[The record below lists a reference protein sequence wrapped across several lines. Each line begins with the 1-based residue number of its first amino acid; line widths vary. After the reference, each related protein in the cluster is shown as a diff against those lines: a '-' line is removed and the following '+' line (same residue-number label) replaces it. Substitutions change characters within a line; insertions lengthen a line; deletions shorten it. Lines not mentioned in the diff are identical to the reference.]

1 MEMWFCF
8 ISEGSIRRIPLPLC
22 TGYGIIFFAFPAPWS
37 SMGPLDQRE
46 EVTRLMR
53 NYEAMIILQADYEEE
68 ARNALVEKLQGLIV
82 KTGGEVTDVN
92 HWGTRKLAYEI
103 NDLRDGYYLLIKFT
117 GEGTGI
123 GELERNLKITD
134 GVLRFLVIREGE

>member
-1 MEMWFCF
+1 MD
-8 ISEGSIRRIPLPLC
+8 
-22 TGYGIIFFAFPAPWS
+22 T
-37 SMGPLDQRE
+37 MGPLDQRE

-53 NYEAMIILQADYEEE
+53 NYEAMIILQADFDEE

-103 NDLRDGYYLLIKFT
+103 NDLRDGYYVLFKFT
-117 GEGTGI
+117 GDGAGI